1 MRFPSSSIA
10 TDLTPMPA
18 SPFSPVTFPRSST
31 ESSVRVMISFPSSS
45 MTTDFTPT
53 PVSPVSTFTSVTMT
67 VRSISLSTVNV
78 ISFLFVSESSSPP
91 MYQPLR
97 IKVGSSVTVAVSCVP
112 SRSLS
117 PVEIFSLPF
126 LTERIQP
133 SIVLGNVTVYSGIF
147 SIFTVMF
154 VFALIAPIL

>member
-1 MRFPSSSIA
+1 
-10 TDLTPMPA
+10 
-18 SPFSPVTFPRSST
+18 
-31 ESSVRVMISFPSSS
+31 

-53 PVSPVSTFTSVTMT
+53 PVSPVSPFTSVTMT

-112 SRSLS
+112 SRNLS
-117 PVEIFSLPF
+117 PLEIFSLPF

-133 SIVLGNVTVYSGIF
+133 SIVGGNVTVYSGIF
-147 SIFTVMF
+147 SIFTEMF
-154 VFALIAPIL
+154 VFALTAPVL